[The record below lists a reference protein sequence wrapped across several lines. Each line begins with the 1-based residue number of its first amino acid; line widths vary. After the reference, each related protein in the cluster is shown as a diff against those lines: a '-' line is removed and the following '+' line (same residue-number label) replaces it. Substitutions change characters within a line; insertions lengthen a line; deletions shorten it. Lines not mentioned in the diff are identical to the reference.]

1 MKLDKHTVAK
11 RYGKAI
17 FELAVE
23 SEQTENVHQELNNV
37 KAVFQEVPVLQTLLS
52 DRRLDSHEKEALM
65 QILLQ
70 GFTGIVHNTLAM
82 IYDYNRMAHL
92 LLIIDEFERRYYQ
105 SKKIAQ
111 AVVTTTIPLT
121 EEQKNRLSVN
131 IGKKLGFKELEIT
144 EQIDPDILGGVIV
157 EANHHVI
164 DGSIRNRLEQLH
176 KQLTRGESGGH

>member
-1 MKLDKHTVAK
+1 MKLDKKTVAK

-23 SEQTENVHQELNNV
+23 SEQTENVHQELNKV
-37 KAVFQEVPVLQTLLS
+37 KAVFQEVPVLNSLLS
-52 DRRLDSHEKEALM
+52 DQRLEANEKDALM
-65 QILLQ
+65 QTLLQ
-70 GFTGIVHNTLAM
+70 GFTGIVHDSLAM
-82 IYDYNRMAHL
+82 IYEYRRMAHL
-92 LLIIDEFERRYYQ
+92 LLIIDEFERHYYD

-111 AVVTTTIPLT
+111 AVVTTTVPLT
-121 EEQKNRLSVN
+121 EEQKNRLSVE
-131 IGKKLGFKELEIT
+131 IAGKLGYSTLEIT

-176 KQLTRGESGGH
+176 KQLTRGESSGH